1 MVDAHYDLLTICYNC
16 YLKNDYSLIESIA
29 QEIKTSGLR
38 CVFANLYFMSEQEMI
53 DEIDPNYYNSDV
65 AIVDMFKI
73 SKNIL
78 DKYLPDID
86 IIYSIEGCDY
96 LDIADL
102 DLLVKEGLNSI
113 LLVWNCQNKYGSG
126 NRSNMGLTKEGIDF
140 INKAISLGIGIDLSH
155 ANEATFY
162 DMIEVIKDN
171 QRQGKEVICYATHSD
186 CRALCDRKRNL
197 DDKQIKILGEVG
209 GLLGLIATRNFVTD
223 NYEISKQQQKEEFLK
238 HVIYAANLIGVD
250 NLMIATDDMRFLID
264 VDSEY
269 GELSI
274 FDYKNLKEEV
284 SATLATYYSSDDVNK
299 IMFKNAYERII
310 NKLKGETYKERN
322 Y

>member
-1 MVDAHYDLLTICYNC
+1 
-16 YLKNDYSLIESIA
+16 
-29 QEIKTSGLR
+29 
-38 CVFANLYFMSEQEMI
+38 MI

-155 ANEATFY
+155 ANDATFY

-238 HVIYAANLIGVD
+238 HVIYAVNLIGVD

-284 SATLATYYSSDDVNK
+284 SDTLTTYYSSDDVNK